1 MTAPENPD
9 LLDPRMLMDPQ
20 MAAAADKMAEIA
32 AGLGPVPSD
41 PAPEQ
46 VRTRLLAERAFWN
59 DAPPPLAAVE
69 RITMPGPSRE
79 VPVTVFRPSRAPIL
93 PAIVHFHGG
102 GWVKGSPETHAA
114 IPSGLAAESG
124 AVVLSVD
131 YALAP
136 EHKFPEPLDEC
147 VAVVEAIAKR
157 SAELGIDPASLLLA
171 GDSAGGNLALAS
183 ALDLRN
189 RHPDLIKGLL
199 LFYGVFDSDL
209 DTWSYRTFGGG
220 EFGLSREDMAAYW
233 AAYLRSTEDLTD
245 PRAAPLRAELAGLPP
260 VHLCAAGL
268 DVLRDDTLKLARKLN
283 EVGVT
288 YELKTYEG
296 VCHAFSGLGRMVDAG
311 RNSLAAAAAFA
322 RIVWDMN

>member
-1 MTAPENPD
+1 MTEPANPD
-9 LLDPRMLMDPQ
+9 RLDPRMLMDPQ
-20 MAAAADKMAEIA
+20 MAAATDKMAEIA
-32 AGLGPVPSD
+32 AELGPM
-41 PAPEQ
+41 PAEPTWEQ
-46 VRTRLLAERAFWN
+46 TRARVLAEKAYWN
-59 DAPPPLAAVE
+59 EQPVPMAAVDSL
-69 RITMPGPSRE
+69 TLPGPFRG
-79 VPVTVFRPSRAPIL
+79 VPVTVFRPNREPAL
-93 PAIVHFHGG
+93 PAIVQFHGG

-114 IPSGLAAESG
+114 IARGLAAESG

-147 VAVVEAIAKR
+147 AAVIEAIFEHGAD
-157 SAELGIDPASLLLA
+157 LGIDPATLILA

-183 ALDLRN
+183 ALDLRD
-189 RHPDLIKGLL
+189 RRPGLVKGLL

-233 AAYLRSTEDLTD
+233 AAYLRSTDDLTD
-245 PRAAPLRAELAGLPP
+245 PRAAPLRADLSGLPP

-268 DVLRDDTLKLARKLN
+268 DVLRDDTLNLARKLN

-311 RNSLAAAAAFA
+311 RNSLANAAVFA
-322 RIVWDMN
+322 RNVWGRL

>member
-20 MAAAADKMAEIA
+20 MAAATDRMAEIA
-32 AGLGPVPSD
+32 DELGPLPD
-41 PAPEQ
+41 NPTPEQ
-46 VRTRLLAERAFWN
+46 TRARVVAEKAFWN
-59 DAPPPLAAVE
+59 DEPVAVATVDH
-69 RITMPGPSRE
+69 ITLPGPFRE
-79 VPVTVFRPSRAPIL
+79 VPVTVFRPSREPAL

-102 GWVKGSPETHAA
+102 GWVKGSPQTHAA
-114 IPSGLAAESG
+114 IARGLAAESG
-124 AVVLSVD
+124 ATVLSVD

-147 VAVVEAIAKR
+147 IAIIEAIAER
-157 SAELGIDPASLLLA
+157 AAELGIDGNTVMLA
-171 GDSAGGNLALAS
+171 GDSAGANLALAA
-183 ALDLRN
+183 ALDLRSRN
-189 RHPDLIKGLL
+189 PGLVKGLL

-245 PRAAPLRAELAGLPP
+245 PRAAPLRADLAGLPP
-260 VHLCAAGL
+260 IHLCAAGL
-268 DVLRDDTLKLARKLN
+268 DVLRDDTLNLARKLH
-283 EVGVT
+283 ETGGA

-311 RNSLAAAAAFA
+311 RNSLAAAASFA
-322 RIVWDMN
+322 RSIWV

>member
-1 MTAPENPD
+1 MTGPANPD

-20 MAAAADKMAEIA
+20 MAAAVDKMAAIA
-32 AGLGPVPSD
+32 VELGAMPTDPS
-41 PAPEQ
+41 PEQ
-46 VRTRLLAERAFWN
+46 VRARLLAEKAFWN
-59 DAPPPLAAVE
+59 ADPVPLADVE
-69 RITMPGPSRE
+69 RITLPGPARE
-79 VPVTVFRPSRAPIL
+79 VPLTVFRPGREPIL

-114 IPSGLAAESG
+114 IARGLAAESG
-124 AVVLSVD
+124 AAVLSVD

-147 VAVVEAIAKR
+147 VAVVEAVAGQA
-157 SAELGIDPASLLLA
+157 AELGIDLATLVLA
-171 GDSAGGNLALAS
+171 GDSAGGNLALAA
-183 ALDLRN
+183 ALDLQGR
-189 RHPDLIKGLL
+189 RPGLVKGLL

-233 AAYLRSTEDLTD
+233 AAYLRSTADLTD
-245 PRAAPLRAELAGLPP
+245 PRAAPLRADLSGLPP

-268 DVLRDDTLKLARKLN
+268 DVLRDDTLNLARKLN
-283 EVGVT
+283 EVGVP

-296 VCHAFSGLGRMVDAG
+296 VCHGFSGLGRMVDAG
-311 RNSLAAAAAFA
+311 RNSLANAAIFA
-322 RIVWDMN
+322 RTIWNRN